1 MAEQTPDSIIT
12 TQRNGQTIV
21 AELFFNH
28 SSTETFRDK
37 VQTTAEGTG
46 FHAKQRI
53 ARSYIFLSLPYS
65 RQKYVQNPSA
75 FPSPHHSCTKKP
87 HFQNEDTNCDNPY

>member
-1 MAEQTPDSIIT
+1 MAEQTPDNIIT

-37 VQTTAEGTG
+37 LLKAIL
-46 FHAKQRI
+46 AD
-53 ARSYIFLSLPYS
+53 YS
-65 RQKYVQNPSA
+65 HFSA
-75 FPSPHHSCTKKP
+75 SDGQEP
-87 HFQNEDTNCDNPY
+87 